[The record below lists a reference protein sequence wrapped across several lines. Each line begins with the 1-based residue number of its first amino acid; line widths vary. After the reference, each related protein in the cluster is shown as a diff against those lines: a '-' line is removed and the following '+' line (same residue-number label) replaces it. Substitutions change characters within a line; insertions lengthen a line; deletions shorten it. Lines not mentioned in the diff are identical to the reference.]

1 MPDTDKRGE
10 GIGRTI
16 LLSQSLS
23 EVESILRERGFN
35 VLVAPKLIIQPP
47 QSLTTLDEAIE
58 NLFGYDWLIFANEN
72 AARFFLDR
80 VTNKGHDLSELDSLR
95 VCAVGED
102 TAAVLEQSH
111 VHVDVIVPNV
121 AGSVIERI
129 ANYVG
134 GRDSLQRLN
143 FLIPQASIGREYLIH
158 DLQEADARA
167 DVVIAYQTVS
177 ATDMTRL
184 SVLQSLLLT
193 GSVDAV
199 AFTNDTD
206 VADFARL
213 FDTHDLGRL
222 LSDVIVFVFDQRG
235 AMMAAQM
242 GVASSLI
249 SVSPSRDEMVD
260 ALINRF
266 SI

>member
-1 MPDTDKRGE
+1 MTDVATRDE
-10 GIGRTI
+10 VIGRTI
-16 LLSQSLS
+16 LLSSRLRDI
-23 EVESILRERGFN
+23 EPVLREHGFK
-35 VLVAPKLIIQPP
+35 VMTWPELAIQTP
-47 QSLTTLDEAIE
+47 QSFVTLDEAIE
-58 NLFGYDWLIFANEN
+58 NLFGYDWLIFVNED

-80 VTNKGHDLSELDSLR
+80 LASKGHDPGELDSLR
-95 VCAVGED
+95 VTAVGEA
-102 TAAVLEQSH
+102 TASVLEQSQ
-111 VHVDVIVPNV
+111 VHVDVIATKV
-121 AGSVIERI
+121 AASVIEQI

-134 GRDSLQRLN
+134 GRESLQRLN

-199 AFTNDTD
+199 AFINDAD

-213 FDTHDLGRL
+213 FDTQDLGRL
-222 LSDVIVFVFDQRG
+222 LSDVVTVSVFDQ
-235 AMMAAQM
+235 
-242 GVASSLI
+242 
-249 SVSPSRDEMVD
+249 
-260 ALINRF
+260 
-266 SI
+266 